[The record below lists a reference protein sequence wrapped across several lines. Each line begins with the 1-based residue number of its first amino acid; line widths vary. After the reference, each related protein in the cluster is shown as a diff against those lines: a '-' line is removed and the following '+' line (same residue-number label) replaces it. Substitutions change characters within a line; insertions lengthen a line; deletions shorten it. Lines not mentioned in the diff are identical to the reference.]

1 MLDAYWNGAFPDPQ
15 LRGVYPPLLAD
26 AMAPYVQADDLKRIC
41 RPVDYFGL
49 NHYSP
54 HYVVASDGNPLGL
67 WFGSAP
73 ETVPRSS
80 MGWPVEP
87 DAFREILVTM
97 YKRYG
102 LPIYVT
108 ENGTAHADKP
118 TPEGAVPDAPRIAYL
133 KAYTD
138 AMFAA
143 IGDGVD
149 VRGYFVWS
157 LLDNFEWSSGLGQ
170 RFGLVY
176 MDYPTLR
183 RLPKESFQWFAD
195 LIKTRSASPVP
206 TV

>member
-1 MLDAYWNGAFPDPQ
+1 
-15 LRGVYPPLLAD
+15 
-26 AMAPYVQADDLKRIC
+26 
-41 RPVDYFGL
+41 
-49 NHYSP
+49 
-54 HYVVASDGNPLGL
+54 
-67 WFGSAP
+67 
-73 ETVPRSS
+73 VPRSS

-87 DAFREILVTM
+87 DAFREILTTM

-118 TPEGAVPDAPRIAYL
+118 TPAGEVPDAPRIAYL

-143 IGDGVD
+143 IADGVD

-183 RLPKESFQWFAD
+183 RLPKQSFHWFAD
-195 LIKTRSASPVP
+195 LIKTWSDSPVP